1 MAGEVGLGGG
11 DLGGEGGVV
20 LLQLVDHILL
30 MERGGRTGRVI
41 LRMAMNQ
48 QHSQRSAH
56 LNEGDDVGG
65 ASEAGEVCK
74 GILAG
79 ERRELKVLVL
89 DRQLPPQP
97 KHDTV
102 TRAFT
107 PSSQGKNRRNCQ
119 SY

>member
-30 MERGGRTGRVI
+30 MEGGGRTGRVI
-41 LRMAMNQ
+41 LSIAMKEQ
-48 QHSQRSAH
+48 PQRSAH

-65 ASEAGEVCK
+65 ASEAGEVCE

>member
-30 MERGGRTGRVI
+30 MEGGGRTGRVI
-41 LRMAMNQ
+41 LSIAMKEQ
-48 QHSQRSAH
+48 PQRSAH
-56 LNEGDDVGG
+56 LNQGDHVGG
-65 ASEAGEVCK
+65 ASEAGEVSE

-79 ERRELKVLVL
+79 EGRELKVLVL
-89 DRQLPPQP
+89 DRQLPPPQP
-97 KHDTV
+97 KRVSDTSIYAV
-102 TRAFT
+102 
-107 PSSQGKNRRNCQ
+107 KHRRNCQ